1 MTWTVNKT
9 FITFGGNN
17 TLAATGRLVWT
28 HRVCAVPAPCS
39 RHGKKPHGFKTKHR
53 MANKL
58 LRINGLALSKVMC
71 HVDWDA
77 MWECSCSCQLEMT
90 CCKRWDYGD
99 KEPCSLDPCFVNPAL
114 SATVLEHPLPPGCLP
129 GACTIRSFLQM
140 PELSPEP
147 ISTNY

>member
-1 MTWTVNKT
+1 MDSQHNAYHLWWQQHAGSKRAFGLDTWGLRRSSSV
-9 FITFGGNN
+9 
-17 TLAATGRLVWT
+17 LPSWE
-28 HRVCAVPAPCS
+28 
-39 RHGKKPHGFKTKHR
+39 KPHGFKTKHR

-58 LRINGLALSKVMC
+58 LRINGLALSKVLC

-77 MWECSCSCQLEMT
+77 MWECSYSCQLEMT

-114 SATVLEHPLPPGCLP
+114 PATVLEHPLPPGCLP

-147 ISTNY
+147 VSTIY

>member
-1 MTWTVNKT
+1 MATTRWQQQGVW
-9 FITFGGNN
+9 FGHIGF
-17 TLAATGRLVWT
+17 
-28 HRVCAVPAPCS
+28 APFQL
-39 RHGKKPHGFKTKHR
+39 RAPVMGKKPHGFKTKHR